1 MRNDAVMKKTIK
13 YNTENNDNQLIVTEP
28 FTFYEMHAPAT
39 KKEVIL
45 KDFTFSEFKKIADQA
60 TFTLKEWADF
70 LHTSERTLQ
79 RYAKDNSSFNG
90 LQIERILLF
99 KKLIKEGNKQ
109 FGKEKF
115 GTWINRKLFSLN
127 FKTPREFLFTH
138 DGVQEVINILGRLEH
153 GIVA

>member
-1 MRNDAVMKKTIK
+1 MKKTIK
-13 YNTENNDNQLIVTEP
+13 YKTENNENQLIASEP
-28 FTFYEMHAPAT
+28 FTFYEMPAHT
-39 KKEVIL
+39 AKKEVIL

-109 FGKEKF
+109 FGKENF
-115 GTWINRKLFSLN
+115 GIWINRKIFSLN
-127 FKTPREFLFTH
+127 FKTPRELLFTH

>member
-1 MRNDAVMKKTIK
+1 MKKTIK
-13 YNTENNDNQLIVTEP
+13 YKTENNENQIIASEP
-28 FTFYEMHAPAT
+28 FAFYEMPAHAA

-90 LQIERILLF
+90 LQIERIFLF

-109 FGKEKF
+109 FGKENF
-115 GTWINRKLFSLN
+115 GIWINRKIFSLN
-127 FKTPREFLFTH
+127 FKTPRELLFTH